1 LSGPGGQGIQLTSP
15 LRDMHRQ
22 TAKALLLV
30 LLAGTLT
37 PFSAAFSVPPG
48 RTYCHRKPVES
59 SAAEMPCHHHGIAGM
74 HHQEAAG
81 PHPAEQAF
89 DSKSCCVDHQCC
101 RSLVRSQWAQVA
113 RQLPGRIANLATQG
127 IQSPHPGFRAV
138 DLALSLPARAPPTL

>member
-1 LSGPGGQGIQLTSP
+1 VSGPSGHGIQLTSP
-15 LRDMHRQ
+15 LRDMRRQ

-30 LLAGTLT
+30 LLAGTLA

-59 SAAEMPCHHHGIAGM
+59 SVAEMPCHRHGMGM
-74 HHQEAAG
+74 RRQEAAG

-101 RSLVRSQWAQVA
+101 RSLVRSPWAQVA
-113 RQLPGRIANLATQG
+113 RQLPVRTANPATQG
-127 IQSPHPGFRAV
+127 IQSPHPGFRAF
-138 DLALSLPARAPPTL
+138 DLALSLPGRAPPTL